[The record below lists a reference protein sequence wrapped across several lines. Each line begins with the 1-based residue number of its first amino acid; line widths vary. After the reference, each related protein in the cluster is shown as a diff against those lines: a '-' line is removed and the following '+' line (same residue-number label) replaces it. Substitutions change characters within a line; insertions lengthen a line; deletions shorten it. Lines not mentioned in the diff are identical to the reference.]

1 MNKFEK
7 ASTIINLLHGID
19 TWHSENAVYISV
31 WNKALSDTF
40 DVCISKEEVIYYADS
55 YDNSRKYARKCSL
68 TGNGMNSGYVVNE
81 GEMYI
86 KDEENLIAY
95 LRKKEKDGNPQY
107 EQDIAEGRLTDD
119 FLLKDYYESEYY
131 YHTEWEDEDDYQY
144 IEIDEDLHEIA

>member
-7 ASTIINLLHGID
+7 ASAMINLLQGID
-19 TWHSENAVYISV
+19 TWHNENSVYISV

-40 DVCISKEEVIYYADS
+40 DVAINEGEVNHYS
-55 YDNSRKYARKCSL
+55 EMYDKCKKWARKCTL
-68 TGNGMNSGYVVNE
+68 TGNGMNSGYVVRE

-86 KDEENLIAY
+86 KDEENLIAL
-95 LRKKEKDGNPQY
+95 LRKVEKENNQEYDK
-107 EQDIAEGRLTDD
+107 DIAEGRLTDD
-119 FLLKDYYESEYY
+119 FLLQDYYQADYY